1 MSTQPIR
8 RSRSATALAG
18 AAIVLIAA
26 GCTGTPAASA
36 VASAVVNAT
45 IPPLATEAPTSSPTE
60 EASTTAT
67 EAPSETALPSAVA
80 TAIDPCQLIT
90 ADEASKLVGVTFGA
104 GKTITNPGKPNLCTY
119 AAPGPH
125 LFSVEVAVA
134 PDEAT
139 AKAAEAHAEQDLK
152 SQGSQLGQMGVKVTE
167 LPGFAANTDA
177 AMLEGSVKGSVPL
190 AARAMFL
197 LRGVTFVGF
206 SDVALGGQPP
216 SAQDMQNE
224 AMTVLGRLP

>member
-45 IPPLATEAPTSSPTE
+45 IPPLATEAPTSSP
-60 EASTTAT
+60 
-67 EAPSETALPSAVA
+67 
-80 TAIDPCQLIT
+80 
-90 ADEASKLVGVTFGA
+90 
-104 GKTITNPGKPNLCTY
+104 TY

-216 SAQDMQNE
+216 SAQDMQTE